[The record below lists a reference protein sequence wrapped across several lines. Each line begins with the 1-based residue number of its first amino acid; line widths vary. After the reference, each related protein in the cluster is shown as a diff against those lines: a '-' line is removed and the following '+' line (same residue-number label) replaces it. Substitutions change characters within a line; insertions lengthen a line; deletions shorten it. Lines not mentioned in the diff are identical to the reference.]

1 MAMRFRPKRATRRVA
16 RALLDPVNARSLF
29 STAQCIRGWANA
41 KFGHSSTSREATLD
55 LRKLRLCVDT
65 SRAELLSYWEVWHE
79 NCYEAF
85 PQFRVDHPG
94 CVVDVGA
101 NIGAFSLYEAL
112 IRGARKIIAFEPS
125 PAVFPRL
132 ARNLEINR
140 VLSTTAIN
148 AAVGCEAKVL
158 RFSEGRMS
166 INGKVTDEGPIVV
179 RCTTLD
185 AELSD
190 VQKIEI
196 LKVDTEG
203 YELEVLAGAPQTL
216 KKTERIVLEL
226 HFADEKA
233 QLDSVLHPL
242 GFEFIGQ
249 RDDLVFYVSSGLLG
263 KYKHS

>member
-1 MAMRFRPKRATRRVA
+1 MAMRFRPKRATKRVA
-16 RALLDPVNARSLF
+16 RALLDPVNAKSLLF
-29 STAQCIRGWANA
+29 TAQCIRGWAKA
-41 KFGHSSTSREATLD
+41 KFGHSSVSHEATLD
-55 LRKLRLCVDT
+55 LRRLRLCVDT

-79 NCYEAF
+79 RCYEAF

-101 NIGAFSLYEAL
+101 NIGAFSLYQSL
-112 IRGARKIIAFEPS
+112 IRGAGKIVAFEPS

-132 ARNLEINR
+132 VRNLAINR
-140 VLSTTAIN
+140 VLCTTAIN
-148 AAVGCEAKVL
+148 SAAGCEQKIL
-158 RFSEGRMS
+158 CFSEGRMS
-166 INGKVTDEGPIVV
+166 INGKVSEEGPIAV

-185 AELSD
+185 AELSNI
-190 VQKIEI
+190 QKIEI

-203 YELEVLAGAPQTL
+203 YELEVLAGASQTL

-226 HFADEKA
+226 HFTDERA

-249 RDDLVFYVSSGLLG
+249 RDDLVFYVSSDLLG
-263 KYKHS
+263 KYKYS